1 MRRLLIG
8 CVALLLADLSMA
20 AAASDAELRK
30 WLEEVDAVRNA
41 FPEAIISARAI
52 HEVSGKVAGSADF
65 DVYRK
70 GPERALMVFRG
81 GKNSGRKVLS
91 SGDKTWLIVPGA
103 RNAVPVSAN
112 QRLLGGASFG
122 DVARIRFAEE
132 FTPSLRGE
140 EMLDGRPAYVLE
152 LTARAPVAPYPKL
165 TLWLDREK
173 RLPRQVLF
181 YLPSGKPIRRVTFTK
196 FLPVRGK
203 TVVTEMEIR
212 ELIGRDSDAVTRLQ
226 YRDYRPA
233 KIDDAIF
240 TPEGARGL

>member
-1 MRRLLIG
+1 MSNPGIA
-8 CVALLLADLSMA
+8 VALFIVAARLSA
-20 AAASDAELRK
+20 ATVSDAEVGK

-41 FPEAIISARAI
+41 FPEAIISARAV
-52 HEVSGKVAGSADF
+52 HEIAGNVQGSADF

-70 GPERALMVFRG
+70 GPERALLVFRG
-81 GKNSGRKVLS
+81 GKNSGRKLLT
-91 SGDKTWLIVPGA
+91 SGEKMWLIVPGA

-122 DVARIRFAEE
+122 DVARVRFAADY
-132 FTPSLRGE
+132 TARLRGE
-140 EMLDGRPAYVLE
+140 EMLDGRPAYVLD
-152 LTARAPVAPYPKL
+152 LTARAPGAPYPKL

-181 YLPSGKPIRRVTFTK
+181 YLPSGKPIRQVKFTK
-196 FLPVRGK
+196 ILPVRGK
-203 TVVTEMEIR
+203 TAVTEMEIR
-212 ELIGRDSDAVTRLQ
+212 ELLGRDSNAVTRLQ

>member
-1 MRRLLIG
+1 MRTLGIAAALLIG
-8 CVALLLADLSMA
+8 AAGLSA
-20 AAASDAELRK
+20 ATVSDAEVRK

-41 FPEAIISARAI
+41 FPEAIISARAV
-52 HEVSGKVAGSADF
+52 HEIAGKVHGSADF

-70 GPERALMVFRG
+70 GPERALLVFRG
-81 GKNSGRKVLS
+81 GKNSGRKMLT
-91 SGDKTWLIVPGA
+91 SGEKMWLIVPGA

-122 DVARIRFAEE
+122 DVARVRFADDY
-132 FTPSLRGE
+132 TARLRGE
-140 EMLDGRPAYVLE
+140 EMLDGRPAYVLD
-152 LTARAPVAPYPKL
+152 LTARAPGAPYPKL

-181 YLPSGKPIRRVTFTK
+181 YLPSGKPIRQVKFTK
-196 FLPVRGK
+196 ILPMRGK

-212 ELIGRDSDAVTRLQ
+212 ELLGRDSNAVTRLQ